1 MYPGSRQYRPQRVI
15 DDRIPPPENRDYR
28 AAAKTGRFACVGNEK
43 MPMPAEKVMIVDDER
58 LVRWSLRQKCE
69 EWGYTVIEAANGET
83 ALRLSQQETPDLVL
97 LDVRMPD
104 LTGIEVLDELKKNGN
119 APAIIMIT
127 ADPQLDDVK
136 AALKLG
142 AYDFVGKPIDFEQL
156 QVSIKDALEAI
167 GQRNGMDAPRS
178 KPRSGVGYDSVVSAS
193 PKMTELMN
201 FVKKVASCEAT
212 TILIQGESGTGKD
225 LFAKTI
231 HYESARHEKPFV
243 AINCSAIPETLMEAE
258 LFGHE
263 KGAFTDA
270 KQMKKGL
277 FEAADGGTLFLDEI
291 GELSPLLQAKL
302 LRVLE
307 DQVIRRVGGVRDMQV
322 DVRVIAAS
330 NRDLE
335 KAVREGEFRQDLY
348 YRLAIIAIFIP
359 PLRDRKE
366 DILPLVDFFID
377 RYNRRFRKSVRGITD
392 DTRHLLLNHHW
403 PGNVRE
409 LKNAIERG
417 MILEDEPFLRPVYLP
432 FSVGDS
438 GGRTLFERTSPVDG
452 GQKLANGRAL
462 PRLYIP
468 DGGTSLEEVEHSMVE
483 LAMSQANGNQ
493 TNAAKLLDISRDA
506 LRYKLK
512 KFGLARGDEES

>member
-1 MYPGSRQYRPQRVI
+1 M
-15 DDRIPPPENRDYR
+15 
-28 AAAKTGRFACVGNEK
+28 AADKILV
-43 MPMPAEKVMIVDDER
+43 VDDER

-69 EWGYTVIEAANGET
+69 EWGYQVIEAEAGEPGLKL
-83 ALRLSQQETPDLVL
+83 AQHESPDLVL
-97 LDVRMPD
+97 LDVRLPD
-104 LTGIEVLDELKKNGN
+104 LSGLEVLDQLKKNGD
-119 APAIIMIT
+119 ARAIIMIT
-127 ADPQLDDVK
+127 ADPQLEDVK
-136 AALKLG
+136 VALKLG
-142 AYDFVGKPIDFEQL
+142 AYDFVGKPLDFDEL
-156 QVSIKDALEAI
+156 HVAVKNALEAS
-167 GQRNGMDAPRS
+167 RLRS
-178 KPRSGVGYDSVVSAS
+178 EVQSLRGEMKRRAGYREIVSTS

-201 FVKKVASCEAT
+201 FVRKVAASEAT

-225 LFAKTI
+225 LIAKAI
-231 HYESARHEKPFV
+231 HYESTRQDKPFV

-277 FEAADGGTLFLDEI
+277 FEMADGGSLFLDEI

-335 KAVREGEFRQDLY
+335 KAVREGHFRQDLY

-359 PLRDRKE
+359 PLRERKE
-366 DILPLVDFFID
+366 DILPLVTFFID
-377 RYNRRFRKSVRGITD
+377 RYNQRFRKTVRGISDETG
-392 DTRHLLLNHHW
+392 RLLLQHAW

-409 LKNAIERG
+409 LKNSIERA
-417 MILEDEPFLRPVYLP
+417 MILEDEPLLRPVYLP
-432 FSVGDS
+432 FSVS
-438 GGRTLFERTSPVDG
+438 EAQGGLTAFERTAAHDN
-452 GQKLANGRAL
+452 GQVLPNGRSL

-468 DGGTSLEEVEHSMVE
+468 EGGTSLEEVERAMVE
-483 LAMSQANGNQ
+483 LAMKQANSNQ
-493 TNAAKLLDISRDA
+493 TQAAKLLDISRDA

-512 KFGLARGDEES
+512 KFGLVPGDEQESSEESSKEAG

>member
-1 MYPGSRQYRPQRVI
+1 M
-15 DDRIPPPENRDYR
+15 
-28 AAAKTGRFACVGNEK
+28 A
-43 MPMPAEKVMIVDDER
+43 AEKILVVDDER

-69 EWGYTVIEAANGET
+69 EWGYHVLEAEAGEAALKVAQHE
-83 ALRLSQQETPDLVL
+83 SPDLAL
-97 LDVRMPD
+97 LDVRLPD
-104 LTGIEVLDELKKNGN
+104 MSGLEVLEQLKKNGD
-119 APAIIMIT
+119 ARAVIMIT

-142 AYDFVGKPIDFEQL
+142 AYDFVGKPVDFDEL
-156 QVSIKDALEAI
+156 QVVIKNALETSRLRSEVQVLRGEVRRRTGYHEVI
-167 GQRNGMDAPRS
+167 GS
-178 KPRSGVGYDSVVSAS
+178 S
-193 PKMTELMN
+193 PKMLELMS
-201 FVKKVASCEAT
+201 FVRKVAASEAT

-225 LFAKTI
+225 LIAKAI
-231 HYESARHEKPFV
+231 HYESSRQEKPFV

-277 FEAADGGTLFLDEI
+277 FEMADGGTLFLDEI

-335 KAVREGEFRQDLY
+335 KAVRENQFRQDLY

-366 DILPLVDFFID
+366 DVLPLVDFFIE
-377 RYNRRFRKSVRGITD
+377 RYNRKFKKSVRGITEE
-392 DTRHLLLNHHW
+392 TRRLLLGHTW

-409 LKNAIERG
+409 LKNSIERA
-417 MILEDEPFLRPVYLP
+417 MILEDEPLLRPAYLP
-432 FSVGDS
+432 FSVAES
-438 GGRTLFERTSPVDG
+438 GGRTVFERTSSDG
-452 GQKLANGRAL
+452 GQQLANGRSL

-468 DGGTSLEEVEHSMVE
+468 EGGTSLEEMERSMVE
-483 LAMSQANGNQ
+483 LAMRQASGNQ
-493 TNAAKLLDISRDA
+493 THAAKLLDISRDA

-512 KFGLARGDEES
+512 KFGLVHAEDEEALPSEG

>member
-1 MYPGSRQYRPQRVI
+1 MAS
-15 DDRIPPPENRDYR
+15 
-28 AAAKTGRFACVGNEK
+28 EK
-43 MPMPAEKVMIVDDER
+43 ILVVDDER

-69 EWGYTVIEAANGET
+69 EWGYHVLEAEAGEP
-83 ALRLSQQETPDLVL
+83 ALRLAQSEPTDLVL
-97 LDVRMPD
+97 LDVRLPD
-104 LTGIEVLDELKKNGN
+104 ISGLEVLEQMKKNGDSR
-119 APAIIMIT
+119 AVIMIT
-127 ADPQLDDVK
+127 ADPQLEDVK

-142 AYDFVGKPIDFEQL
+142 AYDFVGKPVDFDEL
-156 QVSIKDALEAI
+156 HVVIKNALETTRLRSEVQSLRGEMRRRTGYHQVI
-167 GQRNGMDAPRS
+167 GP
-178 KPRSGVGYDSVVSAS
+178 S
-193 PKMTELMN
+193 PKMTELMS
-201 FVKKVASCEAT
+201 FVRKVAASEAT

-225 LFAKTI
+225 LIAKAI
-231 HYESARHEKPFV
+231 HYESARQDEPFV

-263 KGAFTDA
+263 RGAFTDA

-277 FEAADGGTLFLDEI
+277 FEVADGGTLFLDEI

-335 KAVREGEFRQDLY
+335 KAVREGQFRQDLY

-359 PLRDRKE
+359 PLRERKE
-366 DILPLVDFFID
+366 DILPLVDFFIE
-377 RYNRRFRKSVRGITD
+377 RYNRKFRKSVRGISE
-392 DTRHLLLNHHW
+392 DTRRLLLAHGW

-409 LKNAIERG
+409 LKNSIERA
-417 MILEDEPFLRPVYLP
+417 MILEDEPYLRPLYMP
-432 FSVGDS
+432 FSVAES
-438 GGRTLFERTSPVDG
+438 GGRTAFERTSPAETP
-452 GQKLANGRAL
+452 QPLPNGRSL

-468 DGGTSLEEVEHSMVE
+468 EGGTSLEEVERSMVE
-483 LAMSQANGNQ
+483 LAMRQANSNQ
-493 TNAAKLLDISRDA
+493 THAARLLDISRDA

-512 KFGLARGDEES
+512 KFGLIHAEDEETLPSAEER

>member
-1 MYPGSRQYRPQRVI
+1 
-15 DDRIPPPENRDYR
+15 
-28 AAAKTGRFACVGNEK
+28 
-43 MPMPAEKVMIVDDER
+43 MPAEKVLIVDDER

-69 EWGYTVIEAANGET
+69 EWGFQVIEADAGEP
-83 ALRLSQQETPDLVL
+83 ALRLAQSENPDVVL
-97 LDVRMPD
+97 LDVRLPD
-104 LTGIEVLDELKKNGN
+104 LTGIEVLDQIKKNGD
-119 APAIIMIT
+119 APAVIMIT

-136 AALKLG
+136 AAIKLG
-142 AYDFVGKPIDFEQL
+142 AYDFVGKPIDFDTLHEAIL
-156 QVSIKDALEAI
+156 GALEATAA
-167 GQRNGMDAPRS
+167 RNGDAQCPRTKS
-178 KPRSGVGYDSVVSAS
+178 RSGVGFESIVSVS

-201 FVKKVASCEAT
+201 FVKKVASCEAS
-212 TILIQGESGTGKD
+212 TILIEGESGTGKD
-225 LFAKTI
+225 LIAKAL
-231 HYESARHEKPFV
+231 HYESSRHDKPFV
-243 AINCSAIPETLMEAE
+243 AINCSAIPETLIEAE

-277 FEAADGGTLFLDEI
+277 FEVADGGTLFLDEI
-291 GELSPLLQAKL
+291 GELSPVLQAKL

-307 DQVIRRVGGVRDMQV
+307 DQVIRRIGGIRDIQV

-335 KAVREGEFRQDLY
+335 KAVREGQFRQDLF

-377 RYNRRFRKSVRGITD
+377 RYNRRFKKSIRGITD
-392 DTRHLLLNHHW
+392 ETRNLILGHNW

-409 LKNAIERG
+409 LKNTIERG
-417 MILEDEPFLRPVYLP
+417 MILEEESWLRSIYLP
-432 FSVGDS
+432 FSVGES
-438 GGRTLFERTSPVDG
+438 GGRTVFERTSPPDG
-452 GQKLANGRAL
+452 GRKLPNGRAL

-468 DGGTSLEEVEHSMVE
+468 EGGTSLEEVEHSMVE
-483 LAMSQANGNQ
+483 LAMNQANGNQ
-493 TNAAKLLDISRDA
+493 TNAARLLDISRDA

-512 KFGLARGDEES
+512 KFALVPADLDE

>member
-1 MYPGSRQYRPQRVI
+1 V
-15 DDRIPPPENRDYR
+15 
-28 AAAKTGRFACVGNEK
+28 EK
-43 MPMPAEKVMIVDDER
+43 ILIVDDER

-69 EWGYTVIEAANGET
+69 EWGYQVIEAVSGEPG
-83 ALRLSQQETPDLVL
+83 LRLAQTESPDLVL

-104 LTGIEVLDELKKNGN
+104 MNGIQVLEQIRKSQD
-119 APAIIMIT
+119 APPVIMIT

-136 AALKLG
+136 NALKLG
-142 AYDFVGKPIDFEQL
+142 AYDFIGKPLDFEELRITIQN
-156 QVSIKDALEAI
+156 ALEATRLRTEVQSLR
-167 GQRNGMDAPRS
+167 GEVRRHT
-178 KPRSGVGYDSVVSAS
+178 GYHDFIAVS
-193 PKMTELMN
+193 PKTVELMN
-201 FVKKVASCEAT
+201 FVEKVAASEAT

-225 LFAKTI
+225 LIAKTI
-231 HYESARHEKPFV
+231 HYESSRQNGPFV

-277 FEAADGGTLFLDEI
+277 FETAHGGTLFLDEI

-307 DQVIRRVGGVRDMQV
+307 DQVIRRIGGLRDMQV

-335 KAVREGEFRQDLY
+335 KAVRENHFRQDLY

-359 PLRDRKE
+359 PLRERTD

-377 RYNRRFRKSVRGITD
+377 WYNRKFKKAVRGISPE
-392 DTRHLLLNHHW
+392 TRRLLLAHNW

-409 LKNAIERG
+409 LKNSIERA
-417 MILEDEPFLRPVYLP
+417 MILEDESILRPLYMP
-432 FSVGDS
+432 FAVGEAARS
-438 GGRTLFERTSPVDG
+438 GLTAFEHSSASSDG
-452 GQKLANGRAL
+452 GGKQLPNGRVL

-468 DGGTSLEEVEHSMVE
+468 EEGTSLEEVEHAMVE
-483 LAMSQANGNQ
+483 LAMRQANNNQ
-493 TNAAKLLDISRDA
+493 THAAKLLDISRDA

-512 KFGLARGDEES
+512 KFGLIGGDEEAAQYSVTSDDDR

>member
-1 MYPGSRQYRPQRVI
+1 MAV
-15 DDRIPPPENRDYR
+15 
-28 AAAKTGRFACVGNEK
+28 EK
-43 MPMPAEKVMIVDDER
+43 IMIVDDER

-69 EWGYTVIEAANGET
+69 EWGYVVVEADAGES
-83 ALRLSQQETPDLVL
+83 ALRLARQESPDLAL

-104 LTGIEVLDELKKNGN
+104 LTGIEVLDQLKKTGD
-119 APAIIMIT
+119 ARAVIMIT

-142 AYDFVGKPIDFEQL
+142 AYDFVGKPIDFDEL
-156 QVSIKDALEAI
+156 QTAIRNALEATYL
-167 GQRNGMDAPRS
+167 RS
-178 KPRSGVGYDSVVSAS
+178 ELHALRGEVRRGVGYDSIVSAS
-193 PKMTELMN
+193 PKMTELMS
-201 FVKKVASCEAT
+201 FVRKVAASEAT

-225 LFAKTI
+225 LIAKAI
-231 HYESARHEKPFV
+231 HYESTRHEKPFV

-270 KQMKKGL
+270 RQMKKGL

-307 DQVIRRVGGVRDMQV
+307 DQVIRRVGGLRDIQV

-335 KAVREGEFRQDLY
+335 KGVRDGDFRQDLY

-377 RYNRRFRKSVRGITD
+377 RYNRRFKKSVRGVTD
-392 DTRHLLLNHHW
+392 ETRSLILGHNW

-409 LKNAIERG
+409 LRNSIERG
-417 MILEDEPFLRPVYLP
+417 MILDEEALLRPVYLP
-432 FSVGDS
+432 FSVGES
-438 GGRTLFERTSPVDG
+438 GGRTLFERTSP
-452 GQKLANGRAL
+452 ANGGRSLPNGRTL

-468 DGGTSLEEVEHSMVE
+468 EGGTSLEEVEHSMVE
-483 LAMSQANGNQ
+483 LAMNQANGNQ

-512 KFGLARGDEES
+512 KFGLARGDDDA

>member
-1 MYPGSRQYRPQRVI
+1 
-15 DDRIPPPENRDYR
+15 
-28 AAAKTGRFACVGNEK
+28 
-43 MPMPAEKVMIVDDER
+43 MPAEKILIIDDER

-69 EWGYTVIEAANGET
+69 EWGYQVVEAAAGEPG
-83 ALRLSQQETPDLVL
+83 LRLAQQESPDLVL

-104 LTGIEVLDELKKNGN
+104 MNGIQVLEQIKKNGD
-119 APAIIMIT
+119 ARAVIMIT

-136 AALKLG
+136 NAIKLG
-142 AYDFVGKPIDFEQL
+142 AYDFVGKPLDFEELRVTIQN
-156 QVSIKDALEAI
+156 ALEATRLRTEVQSLR
-167 GQRNGMDAPRS
+167 GEVRRHT
-178 KPRSGVGYDSVVSAS
+178 GYHEVVAVS
-193 PKMTELMN
+193 PKTTELMS
-201 FVKKVASCEAT
+201 FVQKVAASEAT

-225 LFAKTI
+225 LVAKTI
-231 HYESARHEKPFV
+231 HYESSRQNGPFV

-277 FEAADGGTLFLDEI
+277 FEMADGGSLFLDEI

-335 KAVREGEFRQDLY
+335 KAVREGQFRQDLY

-366 DILPLVDFFID
+366 DILPLVDSFID
-377 RYNRRFRKSVRGITD
+377 RYNRRFRKSIRGITD
-392 DTRHLLLNHHW
+392 ETRKVLLNHTW

-409 LKNAIERG
+409 LKNTIERA
-417 MILEDEPFLRPVYLP
+417 MILEDEQYLRPVYLP
-432 FSVGDS
+432 FSVAET
-438 GGRTLFERTSPVDG
+438 GGRTVFERTAAPEH
-452 GQKLANGRAL
+452 GQILANGRML

-468 DGGTSLEEVEHSMVE
+468 EGGTSLEEVERAMVE
-483 LAMSQANGNQ
+483 LAMRQSTGNQ
-493 TNAAKLLDISRDA
+493 TQAAKLLDISRDA

-512 KFGLARGDEES
+512 KFGLMHGEEEDAPAD

>member
-1 MYPGSRQYRPQRVI
+1 MPV
-15 DDRIPPPENRDYR
+15 
-28 AAAKTGRFACVGNEK
+28 EK
-43 MPMPAEKVMIVDDER
+43 IMIVDDER

-69 EWGYTVIEAANGET
+69 EWGYLVVEADAGEP
-83 ALRLSQQETPDLVL
+83 ALRLAQRESPDLAL

-104 LTGIEVLDELKKNGN
+104 LSGIEVLDQLKKNGD
-119 APAIIMIT
+119 ARAVIMIT

-136 AALKLG
+136 AAIKLG
-142 AYDFVGKPIDFEQL
+142 AYDFVGKPIDFDEL
-156 QVSIKDALEAI
+156 HVAIKNALEATSL
-167 GQRNGMDAPRS
+167 RS
-178 KPRSGVGYDSVVSAS
+178 EVQALRGEVRRTVGYDSVVSVS

-201 FVKKVASCEAT
+201 FVKKVAASAAT

-225 LFAKTI
+225 LIAKAI
-231 HYESARHEKPFV
+231 HYESTRHEKPFV

-291 GELSPLLQAKL
+291 GEISPLLQAKL

-307 DQVIRRVGGVRDMQV
+307 DQVVRRVGGLRDIQV

-335 KAVREGEFRQDLY
+335 KAVRESAFRQDLY

-377 RYNRRFRKSVRGITD
+377 RYNRRFRKSIRGLTD
-392 DTRHLLLNHHW
+392 QTRALIFSHNW

-409 LKNAIERG
+409 LRNTIERG

-432 FSVGDS
+432 FSVGES
-438 GGRTLFERTSPVDG
+438 GGRTLFERTSPADG
-452 GQKLANGRAL
+452 GRTLPNGRAL

-468 DGGTSLEEVEHSMVE
+468 EGGTSLEEVEHSMVE
-483 LAMSQANGNQ
+483 LAMNQCNGNQ

-512 KFGLARGDEES
+512 KFGLVRGDEES